1 MKKKPIIITVV
12 IVAVAAILIGGG
24 IYLYPHVVEQTI
36 SQVVDNDMTDVVKIE
51 LANGSNG
58 NKVELSDKES
68 IEEITKLFK
77 DMKVRKCFNQWDKS
91 VGWSLGIT
99 MTTAENEEI
108 SLSVGRRVNGKIYE
122 YDNSVDINKTIDDLI
137 EKYGLN
143 SSEDI

>member
-1 MKKKPIIITVV
+1 MKKKPIIITVA

-51 LANGSNG
+51 MKNGSNG

-77 DMKVRKCFNQWDKS
+77 DMKVRKCFNQVKS
-91 VGWSLGIT
+91 DGWSLGIT
-99 MTTAENEEI
+99 MTTVENEEI
-108 SLSVGRRVNGKIYE
+108 SLSVGQTVNGEMYEYNDDTDIYE
-122 YDNSVDINKTIDDLI
+122 TIKYLK